1 MSGGTLSLPEMW
13 GFCSYGAWRG
23 HGVTGI
29 TWKRGGCSYHD
40 GGQCFAGRMRA
51 EGMAMDLGFIESR
64 TYDEIAIGDTAGTE
78 HVFTTDDAMA
88 FASISGFHAMLNA
101 DELMNRAGGAP
112 PTGPN
117 MWCASLISGLFS
129 MNTPGPG
136 CTLTHVSLS
145 FENRI
150 HVGDRIL
157 VKVRVTAKDDATRKV
172 SYDCEAKN
180 AAGLAIFSGTA
191 QLLAPEKKQRWSTLP
206 VPQLIVNNPYRHYNG
221 LIARATAKPPVRTAI
236 VWPCDEVSLGGAM
249 QAQKDRLIVPVL
261 VGAEA
266 KIRKVAEKL
275 GLDLDGVEIVDVAE
289 SKMAAVKGVELARK
303 AEVQMLMKGSL
314 HTDELMSAVVS
325 RDGGMRTGR
334 RISHV
339 FALDVPSYHK
349 TLFVTDAA
357 INIQPDLE
365 TKIDILQNAIN
376 MMHTLEVADP
386 KVAILSAVESVNPAI
401 PSTLEAAA
409 LCKMAERGQIT
420 GAIVDG
426 PLAFDNAISS
436 EAARIKKIKSPVAG
450 DPDLLM
456 VPNLEAGNILFKE
469 LQYLAGALAA
479 GVVVGAKVPIV
490 LTSRADGELAR
501 MASCALGVLLAKPGP
516 VRG

>member
-1 MSGGTLSLPEMW
+1 MLME
-13 GFCSYGAWRG
+13 
-23 HGVTGI
+23 
-29 TWKRGGCSYHD
+29 
-40 GGQCFAGRMRA
+40 
-51 EGMAMDLGFIESR
+51 LGFIESK
-64 TYDEIAIGDTAGTE
+64 TYNEIAIGDTAATE
-78 HVFTTDDAMA
+78 HVLTANDAMA
-88 FASISGFHAMLNA
+88 FASISGFRAVLNSE
-101 DELMNRAGGAP
+101 ELINRAGGIP

-136 CTLTHVSLS
+136 CTLTNVSLN
-145 FENRI
+145 FHNRI

-157 VKVRVTAKDDATRKV
+157 VKVQVTAKDDATKKV
-172 SYDCEAKN
+172 MFDCEAHN
-180 AAGLAIFSGTA
+180 GTGVSIFSGTA
-191 QLLAPEKKQRWSTLP
+191 ELLAPKEKQRWSTLP

-221 LIARATAKPPVRTAI
+221 LIARATSKPPVRTAI

-249 QAQKDRLIVPVL
+249 QAYKDKLIVPVL

-266 KIRKVAEKL
+266 RIRKVAESL
-275 GLDLDGVEIVDVAE
+275 ELDLSGIEIVDVAE
-289 SKMAAVKGVELARK
+289 SRMAAVKAVELARK
-303 AEVQMLMKGSL
+303 TEVQMLMKGSL

-349 TLFVTDAA
+349 SLFVTDAA

-365 TKIDILQNAIN
+365 TKIDILQNAID
-376 MMHTLEVADP
+376 MMLTLEVENP

-409 LCKMAERGQIT
+409 LCKMAERGQIS

-436 EAARIKKIKSPVAG
+436 EAARIKKIQSPVAG

-479 GVVVGAKVPIV
+479 GVVVGAKVPVV

-501 MASCALGVLLAKPGP
+501 MASCALGVLLAKPAP
-516 VRG
+516 ARA

>member
-1 MSGGTLSLPEMW
+1 
-13 GFCSYGAWRG
+13 
-23 HGVTGI
+23 
-29 TWKRGGCSYHD
+29 
-40 GGQCFAGRMRA
+40 
-51 EGMAMDLGFIESR
+51 MDLGFIESK
-64 TYDEIAIGDTAGTE
+64 TYEEISVGDLATTE
-78 HVFTTDDAMA
+78 HVLTEEDAMA
-88 FASISGFHAMLNA
+88 FASISGFHSVLRS
-101 DELMNRAGGAP
+101 DELIERAGGVP

-117 MWCASLISGLFS
+117 MWCASLVSGLFS
-129 MNTPGPG
+129 MNIPGPG
-136 CTLTHVSLS
+136 CTLTHIALS
-145 FENRI
+145 FHNRI

-157 VKVRVTAKDDATRKV
+157 VKVQVTAKEDATKSIAFR
-172 SYDCEAKN
+172 CEATN
-180 AAGLAIFSGTA
+180 GAGAPIFSGTA
-191 QLLAPEKKQRWSTLP
+191 QLLAPPTKLRWSTLP
-206 VPQLIVNNPYRHYNG
+206 VPQLIVNDPYRRYHG
-221 LIARATAKPPVRTAI
+221 LIARATSKPAVKTAI
-236 VWPCDEVSLGGAM
+236 VWPCDEVSLGGAI
-249 QAQKDRLIVPVL
+249 QAFKDKLIVPVL
-261 VGAEA
+261 VGSESRIQSLAEA
-266 KIRKVAEKL
+266 MQ
-275 GLDLDGVEIVDVAE
+275 LDLSAIRIVDVAD
-289 SKMAAVKGVELARK
+289 SRTAAVRAVEMARK
-303 AEVQMLMKGSL
+303 TEVQMLMKGSL

-325 RDGGMRTGR
+325 REGGMRTGR

-365 TKIDILQNAIN
+365 TKIDILQNAID
-376 MMHTLEVADP
+376 MMIALEVQNP

-401 PSTLEAAA
+401 PSTLDAAA
-409 LCKMAERGQIT
+409 LCKMADRGQIT

-436 EAARIKKIKSPVAG
+436 DAARIKKIKSPVAG

-501 MASCALGVLLAKPGP
+501 MASCALGVLLAKPAP
-516 VRG
+516 ILA

>member
-1 MSGGTLSLPEMW
+1 MN
-13 GFCSYGAWRG
+13 
-23 HGVTGI
+23 
-29 TWKRGGCSYHD
+29 
-40 GGQCFAGRMRA
+40 
-51 EGMAMDLGFIESR
+51 LGYIESK
-64 TYDEIAIGDTAGTE
+64 TYDEISLGDTARTE
-78 HVFTTDDAMA
+78 HVLTTEDAMA
-88 FASISGFHAMLNA
+88 FASISGFHSVLKA
-101 DELMNRAGGAP
+101 DELIERAGGVP

-117 MWCASLISGLFS
+117 MWCASLVSGLFS
-129 MNTPGPG
+129 MNIPGPG
-136 CTLTHVSLS
+136 CTLTNISLS
-145 FENRI
+145 FHNRI
-150 HVGDRIL
+150 RVGDRIL
-157 VKVRVTAKDDATRKV
+157 VKVEVKGKDDASKIVTF
-172 SYDCEAKN
+172 DCEAN
-180 AAGLAIFSGTA
+180 NGAGVPIFSGTA
-191 QLLAPEKKQRWSTLP
+191 QLLAPAVALRWSTLP
-206 VPQLIVNNPYRHYNG
+206 VPQLIVNDPYLHYHG
-221 LIARATAKPPVRTAI
+221 LIARATSKPAVRTAI
-236 VWPCDEVSLGGAM
+236 VWPCDEVSLGGAI
-249 QAQKDRLIVPVL
+249 QAFKDKVIIPVL
-261 VGAEA
+261 VGSEQ
-266 KIRKVAEKL
+266 KIRSLAEGL
-275 GLDLDGVEIVDVAE
+275 QLDLKAVRIVDTE
-289 SKMAAVKGVELARK
+289 DSRTAALRAVELARK
-303 AEVQMLMKGSL
+303 GEVQMLMKGSL

-357 INIQPDLE
+357 VNIQPDLE
-365 TKIDILQNAIN
+365 TKIDILQNAID
-376 MMHTLEVADP
+376 MLLTLEVANP

-401 PSTLEAAA
+401 PSTLDAAA

-501 MASCALGVLLAKPGP
+501 MASCALGVLIAKPAP
-516 VRG
+516 DRG

>member
-1 MSGGTLSLPEMW
+1 
-13 GFCSYGAWRG
+13 
-23 HGVTGI
+23 
-29 TWKRGGCSYHD
+29 
-40 GGQCFAGRMRA
+40 
-51 EGMAMDLGFIESR
+51 MDLGFIESK
-64 TYDEIAIGDTAGTE
+64 TYEEIRVGDKATTE
-78 HVFTTDDAMA
+78 HVLTSEDAMA
-88 FASISGFHAMLNA
+88 FASISGFHSVLRS
-101 DELMNRAGGAP
+101 DELIERAGGVP

-117 MWCASLISGLFS
+117 MWCASLVSGLFS
-129 MNTPGPG
+129 MNIPGPG
-136 CTLTHVSLS
+136 CTLTHIALS
-145 FENRI
+145 FHNRI

-157 VKVRVTAKDDATRKV
+157 VKVQVTAKEDATK
-172 SYDCEAKN
+172 SIAFDCEAAN
-180 AAGLAIFSGTA
+180 AAGAPIFSGTA
-191 QLLAPEKKQRWSTLP
+191 QLLAPPTKLRWSTLP
-206 VPQLIVNNPYRHYNG
+206 VPQLIVNDPYRRYHG
-221 LIARATAKPPVRTAI
+221 LIARATSKPPVKTAI

-249 QAQKDRLIVPVL
+249 QAFKDKLIVPIL
-261 VGAEA
+261 VGSETKIRTLAEA
-266 KIRKVAEKL
+266 MQ
-275 GLDLDGVEIVDVAE
+275 LDLSDTRIVDVAD
-289 SKMAAVKGVELARK
+289 SRTAAVRAVELARK
-303 AEVQMLMKGSL
+303 TEVQMLMKGSL

-325 RDGGMRTGR
+325 REGGMRTGR

-365 TKIDILQNAIN
+365 TKIDILQNAID
-376 MMHTLEVADP
+376 MMVALEVENP

-401 PSTLEAAA
+401 PSTLDAAA
-409 LCKMAERGQIT
+409 LCKMADRGQIT

-426 PLAFDNAISS
+426 PLAFDNAISG

-501 MASCALGVLLAKPGP
+501 MASCALGVLLAKPAP
-516 VRG
+516 ILA